1 MMRRASGAAT
11 PDIPASQQVGWSLA
25 TTAPT
30 DAGSSRSHHNE
41 PVGATGSLARTGGAW
56 AWCRRHAV
64 FIALLLGGV
73 AWRAL
78 VLAAFRPALLV
89 DESRAHL
96 DNVSTW
102 TPGFAR
108 PAGYGVLELTPVS
121 WFTGSLVPVAVLQH
135 MMGLAIGVVVYALLL
150 RWGVARWLA
159 ALAAAPVLWNGDE
172 LASEHLILPDTL
184 FLLAVVSALL
194 VLCWRARPG
203 MALALVGGLIL
214 GVATT
219 VRPAGELVVLM
230 AAVFMMLVGA
240 SWRRRLAGAL
250 VVVIGAAVPVLPYLA
265 WHHHVHG
272 EYTLAQTTA
281 ATDVRG
287 DPWRFSSYL
296 SPSTTP
302 ANVDLYRRHGGD
314 QLAVAR
320 PLAHALA
327 TYQEHTY
334 LLLPLLLCGLL
345 LALIAVAGYGRARA
359 SGLRAACALTLAVP
373 VAVLIGAA
381 GSAEYSGHNQLLG
394 IALWPA
400 AGALGLTAL
409 FRGRRSPAA
418 DRPQIDDVDR
428 ASLTSFAD
436 AYGDVA
442 LAPVVIVI
450 AAYNE
455 AAVLPRVLTGIPSNV
470 CGLPADIVVV
480 DDGSTDGTAA
490 AARTQQGVYAV
501 TCPVNRGQGAA
512 MRLGYRIARD
522 HGARFIITT
531 DADGQ
536 YDTADMPT
544 VLAPLLDGSAD
555 FVTGSRRLGHHHSD
569 NRFRRAG
576 VYVFAWIVSALIG
589 QKVTD
594 TSFGLRA
601 MRADLTAAVTLNQPQ
616 YQSSELLI
624 GVRAH
629 GYRIAEVPATMHLR
643 GAGTTKKGGNLVYG
657 MRYARVVFG
666 TWWREGCPAPV
677 AGRAPALAR
686 VRPDPFPPGIT
697 LH

>member
-1 MMRRASGAAT
+1 MPR
-11 PDIPASQQVGWSLA
+11 V
-25 TTAPT
+25 
-30 DAGSSRSHHNE
+30 
-41 PVGATGSLARTGGAW
+41 GGAW

-64 FIALLLGGV
+64 FVALLLGGV

-89 DESRAHL
+89 DESRGHL

-135 MMGLAIGVVVYALLL
+135 LMGLAIGVVVYALLL
-150 RWGVARWLA
+150 RWGVGRWLA
-159 ALAAAPVLWNGDE
+159 GLAAAPVLWNGDE

-203 MALALVGGLIL
+203 IAIALVGGLFV

-230 AAVFMMLVGA
+230 AVVFMMLVGTT
-240 SWRRRLAGAL
+240 WRRRLTGAL
-250 VVVIGAAVPVLPYLA
+250 MVVVGACVPVLPYLA
-265 WHHHVHG
+265 WHHHVQG
-272 EYTLAQTTA
+272 EYALAQTGTA
-281 ATDVRG
+281 AAVRG

-296 SPSTTP
+296 SSSTTP
-302 ANVDLYRRHGGD
+302 ANADMYRRHGAD
-314 QLAVAR
+314 HFTVVR
-320 PLAHALA
+320 SPAHALA

-334 LLLPLLLCGLL
+334 LLFPLLLCGLL
-345 LALIAVAGYGRARA
+345 LAVIAVAGFGRARG

-373 VAVLIGAA
+373 AVVLLGAA
-381 GSAEYSGHNQLLG
+381 GSAEYSGHNQLLE
-394 IALWPA
+394 IDLWPA

-409 FRGRRSPAA
+409 LRGRRSPAA

-428 ASLTSFAD
+428 TGLGSFAD

-455 AAVLPRVLTGIPSNV
+455 AAVLPHVITGIPSTV
-470 CGLPADIVVV
+470 CGLPTDIVVV

-490 AARTQQGVYAV
+490 AARAQEGVYVVA
-501 TCPVNRGQGAA
+501 CPVNRGQGAA

-531 DADGQ
+531 DGDGQ

-555 FVTGSRRLGHHHSD
+555 FVSGSRRLGHHHSD

-624 GVRAH
+624 GVHAH

-643 GAGTTKKGGNLVYG
+643 GAGTTKKGKNLVYG

-677 AGRAPALAR
+677 AERAPALAR
-686 VRPDPFPPGIT
+686 AGRPPPRQA
-697 LH
+697 